1 MTQKSEESAT
11 NADNTKVPRV
21 GALTKVSSI
30 RKEVGKVYR
39 EARKGTLPP
48 DKASKLVYML
58 NQMATL
64 IEKEQQL
71 EPEKKDDSLTALHA
85 ALNDLRNN
93 NDLMSEFE
101 QQFDDDPTYRKPI
114 NEEDD

>member
-1 MTQKSEESAT
+1 MTQKSEKSTA
-11 NADNTKVPRV
+11 NADNAKVPRV
-21 GALTKVSSI
+21 GALTKVSQI

-64 IEKEQQL
+64 IEKEQDL
-71 EPEKKDDSLTALHA
+71 EPKQQSDSLTAIHE
-85 ALNDLRNN
+85 ALNDLRKSG
-93 NDLMSEFE
+93 DFSKFE
-101 QQFDDDPTYRKPI
+101 QTFDDDPTYRKPI
-114 NEEDD
+114 DKEEE